1 MFTIKY
7 DLFFPTIEAA
17 KEIARKLNARRN
29 ACDVR
34 DADPREV
41 QRMRDELRAVRET
54 HRLKMTAHRNG
65 IL

>member
-1 MFTIKY
+1 MFAIKN

-17 KEIARKLNARRN
+17 KEIARKYNARREAN
-29 ACDVR
+29 KLR

-41 QRMRDELRAVRET
+41 QRMRDELRAVREA
-54 HRLKMTAHRNG
+54 HRLKMTAHRIG

>member
-1 MFTIKY
+1 MSAIKN

-17 KEIARKLNARRN
+17 KEIARKFNARHKAN
-29 ACDVR
+29 ELH

-41 QRMRDELRAVRET
+41 QRMRDELHAVRET